1 MPQDWGP
8 VVYSGSA
15 TTNTFPVDDTAIC
28 KPALKASRKDCISEV
43 CTAGTLPV
51 PLNPA
56 CCPGHGQSG
65 PVNLGRMRDYHQ
77 QLWQGQPLAKKTSAR
92 TQTLRMAT
100 AFMT

>member
-56 CCPGHGQSG
+56 CCSGHGQSG
-65 PVNLGRMRDYHQ
+65 PVNLGRMRDYHNSFGKVSRWPKRRAQ
-77 QLWQGQPLAKKTSAR
+77 GRRLCGWRQLS
-92 TQTLRMAT
+92 
-100 AFMT
+100 